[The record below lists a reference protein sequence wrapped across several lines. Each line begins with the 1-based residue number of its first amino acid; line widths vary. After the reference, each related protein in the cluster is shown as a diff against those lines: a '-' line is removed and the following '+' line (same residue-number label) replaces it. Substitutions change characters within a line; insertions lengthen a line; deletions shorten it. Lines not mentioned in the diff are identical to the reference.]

1 MQMTVFEKMQ
11 SLMEV
16 IDLNKDNMPEKDYLQ
31 VCNILKDIYNDYHDN
46 DGRQNTDDEME
57 FQYNNSEFVKHMLSL
72 LVVITNVANFIIVF
86 FMYDHVKKLL
96 S

>member
-1 MQMTVFEKMQ
+1 MTALEKVK

-31 VCNILKDIYNDYHDN
+31 VCNILKDIYNDFE
-46 DGRQNTDDEME
+46 GRQNVDDDME
-57 FQYNNSEFVKHMLSL
+57 LQYNNSDFIKHILSL
-72 LVVITNVANFIIVF
+72 LVIITNVANFILVF
-86 FMYDHVKKLL
+86 FMYDNVKRLI

>member
-1 MQMTVFEKMQ
+1 MQMTALEKVK

-31 VCNILKDIYNDYHDN
+31 VCNILKDIYNDFE
-46 DGRQNTDDEME
+46 GRQNVDDDME
-57 FQYNNSEFVKHMLSL
+57 LQYNNSDFIKHILSL
-72 LVVITNVANFIIVF
+72 LVIITNVANFILVF
-86 FMYDHVKKLL
+86 FMYDNVKRLI